1 MESFMTYFPS
11 SVCKSLKKITFF
23 LCIKSVWVIAR
34 FPLLVQQEMPCVT
47 EAATNQS
54 APGHSKQNLLCALPV
69 AFRAR
74 A

>member
-1 MESFMTYFPS
+1 MENFVTYFPS
-11 SVCKSLKKITFF
+11 SVCKSLKKIMFF
-23 LCIKSVWVIAR
+23 LCIKPVWVIPK

-54 APGHSKQNLLCALPV
+54 APGHSKQNLLCDLPV
-69 AFRAR
+69 AFRAC